1 MENTGSKN
9 KMESGFTIKNLLLVE
24 SNFKRIPNVT
34 FNNTEIKHKTNVE
47 VSVGVNGNNIIVTE
61 KVDFNQ
67 SFNDIDEITCS
78 ITMIGVFEKIGD
90 SPLEDLERFGKIN
103 GAAIIF
109 PYIRE
114 HLTNLSVKAGINPV
128 ILPPQNFVN

>member
-1 MENTGSKN
+1 
-9 KMESGFTIKNLLLVE
+9 MESGFKIDNILLVE
-24 SNFKRIPNVT
+24 SNFRRIPNVT
-34 FNNTEIKHKTNVE
+34 FNSPDIIHNTNVE

-61 KVDFNQ
+61 KVDFTQ
-67 SFNDIDEITCS
+67 SLKDVEEIKCS
-78 ITMIGVFEKIGD
+78 ITMIGVFQKVGE

-128 ILPPQNFVN
+128 ILAPQNFVN

>member
-1 MENTGSKN
+1 MD
-9 KMESGFTIKNLLLVE
+9 SGFTIQNIILVE

-34 FNNTEIKHKTNVE
+34 FNNPDILHNTNVE

-61 KVDFNQ
+61 KVDFTQ
-67 SFNDIDEITCS
+67 SLKEVEEIKCS
-78 ITMIGVFEKIGD
+78 ITMIGVFEKIGE
-90 SPLEDLERFGKIN
+90 SPLEDLDRFGKIN

-114 HLTNLSVKAGINPV
+114 HLTNLSVKAGINPI
-128 ILPPQNFVN
+128 ILAPQNFVN

>member
-1 MENTGSKN
+1 
-9 KMESGFTIKNLLLVE
+9 MESGFIIQNIVLVE

-34 FNNTEIKHKTNVE
+34 FNNPDITHNTNVE

-61 KVDFNQ
+61 KVDFTQ
-67 SFNDIDEITCS
+67 SLNDVDEIKCS
-78 ITMIGVFEKIGD
+78 ITMIGVFEKIGE

-128 ILPPQNFVN
+128 ILAPQNFVN

>member
-1 MENTGSKN
+1 
-9 KMESGFTIKNLLLVE
+9 MESGFKIDNIVLVE

-34 FNNTEIKHKTNVE
+34 FNNPDITHNTNVE

-61 KVDFNQ
+61 KVDFTQ
-67 SFNDIDEITCS
+67 SLKDVEEIKCS
-78 ITMIGVFEKIGD
+78 ITMIGVFQKIGE
-90 SPLEDLERFGKIN
+90 SPLDDLERFGKIN

-114 HLTNLSVKAGINPV
+114 HLTNLSVKAGINPI
-128 ILPPQNFVN
+128 ILAPQNFVN

>member
-1 MENTGSKN
+1 MEN
-9 KMESGFTIKNLLLVE
+9 KMESGFIIQNIVLVE

-34 FNNTEIKHKTNVE
+34 FNNPDITHNTNVE

-61 KVDFNQ
+61 KVDFTQ
-67 SFNDIDEITCS
+67 SLNDVDEIKCS
-78 ITMIGVFEKIGD
+78 ITMIGVFEKIGE

-128 ILPPQNFVN
+128 ILAPQNFVN